1 MATSSNRRY
10 GMRENGI
17 KTPMAKGFVGFELV
31 DHVRRRVLGVTQK
44 SFHGI
49 NGNFNYSLDKQS
61 LRERQGAYWVSEF
74 EVSVWRW
81 AKFLNNAPWN
91 IYEPEP
97 SLGDE
102 YLLPAENMYIFGH
115 RNAGKTFVVSK
126 AHEIADLNKE
136 AVLYTTPKPD
146 VQLFSDFDPDKHRMI
161 ILDDV
166 TEDTFKEGDAEL
178 LRNILSGY
186 EFTITRE
193 GGRKDTYKYWN
204 GFFTMVGRD
213 RFDELFT
220 SDIAEEMEGLIYPCQ
235 AAVPNIPAYFYEDE
249 IIRVEIDEEGRIP
262 IQLVVK
268 EEGIG
273 GAERRGPDTFAIVAS
288 DHIDSNKAK
297 VVRFYIDD
305 KYFIG
310 KCDIKEGTEHI
321 ILGPS
326 FLRKYNYRI
335 KNILGDDVLVL
346 RAEENIE
353 AELLVLREPKAV
365 RCF

>member
-1 MATSSNRRY
+1 
-10 GMRENGI
+10 
-17 KTPMAKGFVGFELV
+17 MAKGFVGFELV

-126 AHEIADLNKE
+126 AHEIAGLNKE
-136 AVLYTTPKPD
+136 AVLYTNPKPN
-146 VQLFSDFDPDKHRMI
+146 VQLFSDFDPDIHAII

-166 TEDTFKEGDAEL
+166 NEDTFKEGDAEL

-186 EFTITRE
+186 QFTITRE
-193 GGRKDTYKYWN
+193 GGRKDTYNYWN
-204 GFFTMVGRD
+204 GFFTMVGRVP
-213 RFDELFT
+213 FDKIFHT
-220 SDIAEEMEGLIYPCQ
+220 DIVDEMEGLICPCF
-235 AAVPNIPAYFYEDE
+235 AEVPNLPRDFYDDE
-249 IIRVEIDEEGRIP
+249 LIRVFIREEGKIP
-262 IQLVVK
+262 IQVVVK
-268 EEGIG
+268 EGGI
-273 GAERRGPDTFAIVAS
+273 EKKGPDTFAIVAV
-288 DHIDSNKAK
+288 DHIDSNEAK
-297 VVRFYIDD
+297 IVRFYIDD
-305 KYFIG
+305 RYFIG
-310 KCDIKEGTEHI
+310 ECDIMEGTKYI
-321 ILGPS
+321 ILGRS

-335 KNILGDDVLVL
+335 KKEIGEDLLVL
-346 RAEENIE
+346 RAEEDIE
-353 AELLVLREPKAV
+353 AELFLCEKKAIT
-365 RCF
+365 CF